1 MFVGKVSPKK
11 RGYTKTNVLM
21 HPLEGICRLYLQKYS
36 LVELSELV
44 VRTKNFNDLVFIKL
58 LHVVASW
65 TEILTWVEFSGLFS
79 EYLANSSGHSK
90 TRV

>member
-1 MFVGKVSPKK
+1 
-11 RGYTKTNVLM
+11 M
-21 HPLEGICRLYLQKYS
+21 HPLEGIVDCVYKKCC

-79 EYLANSSGHSK
+79 EHLANSSGHSK
-90 TRV
+90 TRVRVEC